1 MYVYADETKVKRATV
16 SKEEL
21 KAQIADLEKKVYGH
35 ACTKSEV
42 ALLKKRSPFSVKRV
56 KKG

>member
-1 MYVYADETKVKRATV
+1 MYVYANETKVKSATV

-35 ACTKSEV
+35 ACAKPEV
-42 ALLKKRSPFSVKRV
+42 TLLKPRSSFSVKRV